1 MNHERAFS
9 NCRAVALCMLI
20 GAMSPAASAQ
30 FMGFGPR
37 IDIDLGPQAPND
49 SVAVDLD
56 QDGDI
61 DLAFPLLQT
70 GTFDQVV
77 VILNNGDGTFG
88 TPAYYSVGS
97 SPRGITA
104 GDVDLDGDIDL
115 AVANSD
121 SDDCSVLRNNGN
133 GTFLPE
139 VFFSV
144 GSGPRDLEIV
154 DVNSD
159 GRADIVC
166 ANFDDD
172 SVSIILGDG
181 SGTSWTVDSTI
192 TTHNGGGTFGNGP
205 IEVLVTD
212 LNADS
217 HPDIVTANAFS
228 NTCTVMYNIAGNP
241 GNFFFGEF
249 ALFVETGT
257 NPNDVKA
264 GDVDRDGDPDLI
276 IANRNSSTVST
287 RLSNLTTGV
296 VFPSFTGGINISVP
310 AAPIGLALVDFDN
323 ALTLADGDIDLI
335 VSCEN
340 ADQIAVLLNN
350 GSGGFVLNSV
360 YTTLGSP
367 EEPSAADFD
376 GDGDTDVAVPSLH
389 DNAVSLFFNQ
399 STVVGG
405 EPPFVELISPTEN
418 GCVCVGV
425 NPIIGT
431 VNPAT
436 GTVLDS
442 YHLQYRRLGTPTFTS
457 IASGTSTVI
466 NDVLANWNSAALT
479 EGRYILKL
487 SASNTGGIST
497 SVEIVVLVQTQM
509 DSVAALMAS
518 GVDPTTTTPVIG
530 QVGCI
535 YGTIDDYYS
544 CGSVTYAVDFRP
556 DSGGSFFP
564 VNPLEPV
571 YAGERINQVL
581 AHWDT
586 IANGIPDGPYE
597 IRTRGINAC
606 DHINEVTFP
615 VTVDNT
621 PPTAEIATPAAC
633 TYYSPGEVINILGT
647 AQDANLS
654 SWTLQYTGGDS
665 SGWVTIASGSSNV
678 VNDSLGV
685 WDTTGL
691 RPCAYT
697 LRLVTIDQAVLNCN
711 SSNRHRTDYMVSI
724 DLRCPPD
731 INEDGMLDFF
741 DVSAFLQSFSAGCN

>member
-1 MNHERAFS
+1 
-9 NCRAVALCMLI
+9 MLI
-20 GAMSPAASAQ
+20 GAMSSTASAQ
-30 FMGFGPR
+30 FVGFGPR
-37 IDIDLGPQAPND
+37 IDIDLGPQFPSD

-56 QDGDI
+56 HDGDI

-77 VILNNGDGTFG
+77 VLLNNGDGTFG
-88 TPAYYSVGS
+88 APAYYNVGGG
-97 SPRGITA
+97 PRAIA
-104 GDVDLDGDIDL
+104 AADVDLDGDIDL
-115 AVANSD
+115 AVANND
-121 SDDCSVLRNNGN
+121 SGDCSVLRNNGN

-144 GSGPRDLEIV
+144 GSGPRDLAIV
-154 DVNSD
+154 DVDSD

-172 SVSIILGDG
+172 SVTVVLGDG
-181 SGTSWTVDSTI
+181 SGTSWTVDSTL
-192 TTHNGGGTFGNGP
+192 TTTNGSGSLGNGP
-205 IEVLVTD
+205 ASILVTD

-249 ALFVETGT
+249 ALFVETGS
-257 NPNDVKA
+257 NPADVKA

-296 VFPSFTGGINISVP
+296 VFPSFTGGLDISVP
-310 AAPIGLALVDFDN
+310 AAPIGMALVDFDD
-323 ALTLADGDIDLI
+323 ALTLADGDIDLV

-350 GSGGFVLNSV
+350 GSGG
-360 YTTLGSP
+360 YTIHSTYETLGSP
-367 EEPSAADFD
+367 EDPSAADFD

-389 DNAVSLFFNQ
+389 ADAVSLFFNQ

-418 GCVCVGV
+418 GCVCAGN

-431 VNPAT
+431 VNPAS
-436 GTVLDS
+436 GTVLNS
-442 YHLQYRRLGTPTFTS
+442 YLLEYRRLGNPSFTT
-457 IASGTSTVI
+457 IASGESAVI
-466 NDVLANWNSAALT
+466 NDVLANWNSIALS

-487 SASNTGGIST
+487 SASNTGGISA
-497 SVEIVVLVQTQM
+497 SVEIVVLVETQM
-509 DSVAALMAS
+509 DIVNALMAS
-518 GVDPTTTTPVIG
+518 GVDPSTSTPVIG

-544 CGSVTYAVDFRP
+544 CGSVTYTVDYRP
-556 DSGGSFFP
+556 ISGGSFIP
-564 VNPLEPV
+564 VDPLNPV
-571 YAGERINQVL
+571 HAGERINQVL

-586 IANGIPDGPYE
+586 IGSGIPDGPYE

-621 PPTAEIATPAAC
+621 PPTAQITTPTPC
-633 TYYSPGEVINILGT
+633 SYYTPGEVINVLGT
-647 AQDANLS
+647 AEDTNLA

-665 SGWVTIASGSSNV
+665 SGWVTIASGASSV
-678 VNDSLGV
+678 VNASLGV
-685 WDTTGL
+685 WDTAGL

-697 LRLVTIDQAVLNCN
+697 LRLVTIDEAVLNCN
-711 SSNRHRTDYMVSI
+711 NSSRHRTDYMVSI

-731 INEDGMLDFF
+731 LNEDGMLDFF
-741 DVSAFLQSFSAGCN
+741 DVSAFLQSFSAGCD